1 MTMTVMKTM
10 WRWSL
15 RHGLALDGRAS
26 QGSVRSCKL
35 YLCVFGAWRGLTA
48 WGPTVTCH
56 PRPWTISTDDDP
68 PERAL
73 THGKK
78 SGSHHSQAGF
88 GGNHVLFWVYT
99 LGDNKVRDSSMSLAW
114 GTSWT
119 STWEAI
125 IILEPS
131 RTWMHTPGPRIASA
145 VVWGGCGLCFWI
157 GGTRCL
163 AKLPAAT
170 HYKEVLPVLGHLWS
184 GGMPGAAAHQCNHLC
199 HIPWPPVS
207 VQQPELLPWQVDQ
220 VHMGPGGYRGC
231 QDHGRPQVVLSHSL
245 GIVWGTGQLDEM
257 PVSSLFQWW
266 PLWPASDQALPGH
279 NLQGQGTHLAPVL
292 LQLRE
297 SCISKASVVCSVKL
311 ILAEETRYVFPTYWS
326 KYQRISDFSL
336 KNHKELKC

>member
-1 MTMTVMKTM
+1 MD
-10 WRWSL
+10 
-15 RHGLALDGRAS
+15 RHHRVLSQVAS
-26 QGSVRSCKL
+26 SISVF
-35 YLCVFGAWRGLTA
+35 FGAWCD

-73 THGKK
+73 THGKN
-78 SGSHHSQAGF
+78 SGSHHSQAGI

-119 STWEAI
+119 STWKAI
-125 IILEPS
+125 ITLEPF
-131 RTWMHTPGPRIASA
+131 RTWMHTPGPRSASA
-145 VVWGGCGLCFWI
+145 VVCGGCGLGFWI
-157 GGTRCL
+157 GTRCP

-170 HYKEVLPVLGHLWS
+170 TTRRGLWAKCQIQRPVVEHRYYPYWATCDLEACLVRPPISATICVIYHGPL
-184 GGMPGAAAHQCNHLC
+184 
-199 HIPWPPVS
+199 PVS
-207 VQQPELLPWQVDQ
+207 VQQPDLLPWQVNQ
-220 VHMGPGGYRGC
+220 VHMGPGGFRGC

-245 GIVWGTGQLDEM
+245 GIGWGTGQLDEM
-257 PVSSLFQWW
+257 PASRLFQWW
-266 PLWPASDQALPGH
+266 PLWPASDQAVLGH
-279 NLQGQGTHLAPVL
+279 NLQGQGTHMAPVL

-297 SCISKASVVCSVKL
+297 SCISKGSVVCSITL
-311 ILAEETRYVFPTYWS
+311 ILAEETWYVFPIYWS